1 MVARGHIRALQ
12 KLYEKLH
19 DSDVNWVV
27 TGSLAMA
34 LQGVPV
40 DVHDIDIQ
48 TDEAGTYEI
57 ERLFS
62 ESITRKVSFSTTEKI
77 RSHYGALAIDGI
89 EVEIM
94 GDIQKRMPDDSWE
107 EPVDI
112 DRHKTFVEVDG
123 MRVPVLTLEY
133 EYSAYQ
139 HLGRADKVAILRE
152 WLHTCESSDR
162 PKPRDE

>member
-1 MVARGHIRALQ
+1 MVGKGHMRVLRR
-12 KLYEKLH
+12 LYDKLH
-19 DSDVNWVV
+19 ASDVNWVV

-48 TDEAGTYEI
+48 TDEAGAYEM

-62 ESITRKVSFSTTEKI
+62 GSITRKVSFSATEKI
-77 RSHYGALAIDGI
+77 RSHYGALMIDGV

-94 GDIQKRMPDDSWE
+94 GDIQKRMPDGSWE

-123 MRVPVLTLEY
+123 IRIPILMLEY
-133 EYSAYQ
+133 EYEAYK
-139 HLGRADKVAILRE
+139 HLGRSDKVAILGE
-152 WLHTCESSDR
+152 WLRSTKSSDH
-162 PKPRDE
+162 PKLIDE